1 MASTERAPGVTYDIA
16 KKTQDRLEND
26 KNYDQVMDFIH
37 GSKINDD
44 SKDHNNIFKIR
55 YQGKA
60 KAKNPDLKV
69 KIFDRDVTDTE
80 QKLVNKLMEELYFN
94 TDR

>member
-1 MASTERAPGVTYDIA
+1 MTANIA
-16 KKTQDRLEND
+16 KKTQERLED
-26 KNYDQVMDFIH
+26 KENYEQVMDFIH

-60 KAKNPDLKV
+60 KANNPDLKI
-69 KIFDRDVTDTE
+69 KIFDRDVTDKE
-80 QKLVNKLMEELYFN
+80 QNW
-94 TDR
+94 